1 MKKSRKIK
9 HSKGSIAFDIF
20 NYLFVGVIAFTM
32 VYPFWYVLVKS
43 VTPFSE
49 LINSKFVF
57 FPKSV
62 TFEAYSYVMA
72 TDKMLNGLL
81 ISIGV
86 TLAATVY
93 RLFLT
98 STAAYALSKQDLPGR
113 NLIFSLIVFTMFFS
127 GGLIPTYLLIKKLGL
142 INNLLV
148 LILPHAVSAYN
159 LIVMRTFFDSLP
171 LEIEESA
178 RLDGASY
185 FQIFRKIIIPC
196 SMSSVATIALFIAV
210 NTWNAWYE
218 PMLYLNK
225 KELWPM
231 ALVIRDILVKSDL
244 DSLNSGYESAGYM
257 MSESVK
263 MAMVIIAIVPIMVVY
278 PFLQKYFA
286 KGVMIG
292 AVKA

>member
-1 MKKSRKIK
+1 MKKRRKIK

-20 NYLFVGVIAFTM
+20 NYILVGVIAFTM
-32 VYPFWYVLVKS
+32 IYPFWYVLVKS
-43 VTPFSE
+43 ITPFSE
-49 LINSKFVF
+49 LINSKFIL
-57 FPKSV
+57 FPKNV
-62 TFEAYSYVMA
+62 TFEAYRYIMA
-72 TDKMLNGLL
+72 TDKMLNGLF

-86 TLAATVY
+86 TVVATVY
-93 RLFLT
+93 RLALT
-98 STAAYALSKQDLPGR
+98 STAAYALSKRDLPGR
-113 NLIFSLIVFTMFFS
+113 NIVFGLIVFTMFFH
-127 GGLIPTYLLIKKLGL
+127 GGLIPTYLLIKKLSL
-142 INNLLV
+142 TNNLLV
-148 LILPHAVSAYN
+148 LVLPHAVSAYN

-171 LEIEESA
+171 IELEESA

-185 FQIFRKIIIPC
+185 FQVFRKIIIPC

-210 NTWNAWYE
+210 NAWNAWYE

-231 ALVIRDILVKSDL
+231 ALVIRDILVKSDI
-244 DSLNSGYESAGYM
+244 DSLNSGYVSTGYM

-286 KGVMIG
+286 KGVMVG

>member
-1 MKKSRKIK
+1 MKTSRKIK

-20 NYLFVGVIAFTM
+20 NYIFVGVIAFTM

-49 LINSKFVF
+49 LVNSKFIF
-57 FPKSV
+57 FPKNV
-62 TFEAYSYVMA
+62 TFEAYRYIMA
-72 TDKMLNGLL
+72 TDKMLNGLF
-81 ISIGV
+81 ISVGV
-86 TLAATVY
+86 TVVATLY

-98 STAAYALSKQDLPGR
+98 STAAYALSKRDLPGR
-113 NLIFSLIVFTMFFS
+113 NIIFRLIVFTMFFH
-127 GGLIPTYLLIKKLGL
+127 GGLIPTYLLIKALGL
-142 INNLLV
+142 TNNLLV

-210 NTWNAWYE
+210 NAWNAWYE

-231 ALVIRDILVKSDL
+231 ALVIRDILVKSDI
-244 DSLNSGYESAGYM
+244 DSLNSGYESTGYM

-263 MAMVIIAIVPIMVVY
+263 MAMVIIAIVPIMIVY